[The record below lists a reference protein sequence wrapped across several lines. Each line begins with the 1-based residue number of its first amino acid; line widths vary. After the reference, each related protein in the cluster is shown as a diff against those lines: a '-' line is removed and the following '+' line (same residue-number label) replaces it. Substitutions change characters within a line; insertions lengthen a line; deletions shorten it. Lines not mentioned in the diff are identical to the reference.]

1 MVFYSACETLVSQN
15 ITPGFL
21 SINKKTTSM
30 DNPLFKTRA
39 LDSLKFP
46 YRSRSLPLKGSDSPR
61 QRIDVACQRC
71 RRRKI
76 RCSGDQG
83 RPDGKCT
90 HCIKANYPC
99 EFVSRIHPSIQ
110 ISPILISGSPQSPN
124 TVKSPQPFMNSM
136 AQFPGMV
143 PSNLSN
149 LGMHETSWSGNDLS
163 SITLTDKHPVNQSI
177 YVQDAYGTSDGPPGP
192 PYSSPFSRTAPPLMG
207 LHSYLTTKD
216 PSLDIWGSEKLCTS
230 LHDTSS
236 PVMENDIDLGASTSD
251 QYLTM
256 PHSRSS
262 LSEIPLSFDL
272 QTSQFWSANTLSQ
285 FAWTSDCNKDMSFD
299 SVPVLSSSYD
309 ASSDSAWDSQS
320 PITDLF
326 PNNTIDAPSLD
337 GMFCFIKD
345 LSPTPLLQEDNSSVI

>member
-1 MVFYSACETLVSQN
+1 MVFYSACETLISQN

-21 SINKKTTSM
+21 SINKKNTGM
-30 DNPLFKTRA
+30 ENPLFKTRT

-99 EFVSRIHPSIQ
+99 EFVSRIHPPIQ
-110 ISPILISGSPQSPN
+110 IPPILIAASPQSPN
-124 TVKSPQPFMNSM
+124 TVESPQPFMNTMS
-136 AQFPGMV
+136 QFPGMV
-143 PSNLSN
+143 SPNLSN
-149 LGMHETSWSGNDLS
+149 FGLHETPWSSNDPS
-163 SITLTDKHPVNQSI
+163 SVTLTGKHPVNQSI
-177 YVQDAYGTSDGPPGP
+177 YVQDAYGVSDGPPGP

-216 PSLDIWGSEKLCTS
+216 PSIDMWASESLCTP
-230 LHDTSS
+230 LHDPS
-236 PVMENDIDLGASTSD
+236 PSVVENDIDLGLGISD

-256 PHSRSS
+256 PHSGS

-272 QTSQFWSANTLSQ
+272 QTSQFWSNNALSQ
-285 FAWTSDCNKDMSFD
+285 FAWTSDYNKDTSFD

-326 PNNTIDAPSLD
+326 PNNTIDVPSLD

-345 LSPTPLLQEDNSSVI
+345 LSPTPVLQEDNSSVV

>member
-1 MVFYSACETLVSQN
+1 MVFYPTCETLVSQN

-21 SINKKTTSM
+21 SINKKSSGI
-30 DNPLFKTRA
+30 DNSLFKTRT
-39 LDSLKFP
+39 LDSIKFP

-99 EFVSRIHPSIQ
+99 EFVSRIHPPIQ

-124 TVKSPQPFMNSM
+124 TVESSQPFLNSM
-136 AQFPGMV
+136 IQFPSVVSPGV
-143 PSNLSN
+143 SNMSL
-149 LGMHETSWSGNDLS
+149 HDTSWSNDS
-163 SITLTDKHPVNQSI
+163 SPIALANKHASTQPVYAQDI
-177 YVQDAYGTSDGPPGP
+177 YGSSETSSGL
-192 PYSSPFSRTAPPLMG
+192 PYSPSFSHPAPTLMG
-207 LHSYLTTKD
+207 LHSYLTSKEPSVDMWASENLCAQIHD
-216 PSLDIWGSEKLCTS
+216 PS
-230 LHDTSS
+230 
-236 PVMENDIDLGASTSD
+236 PVVETNVDLGDASD

-256 PHSRSS
+256 PQNGSS
-262 LSEIPLSFDL
+262 LSELPLSFDL
-272 QTSQFWSANTLSQ
+272 QTSQFWSPSALSQ
-285 FAWTSDCNKDMSFD
+285 FTWTSDSNKDTFFD
-299 SVPVLSSSYD
+299 SVPILSSSYD

-326 PNNTIDAPSLD
+326 PNNTIDGPALD

-345 LSPTPLLQEDNSSVI
+345 LSPTPVLQDDNSTII